1 MFSDGPVE
9 CLVHEKGWYSS
20 ARDLYESGSV
30 EFDRDEL
37 VRVLSQDGEYDN
49 ITSGYGW
56 DTSEDDEGD
65 EFYVF
70 QVDY

>member
-1 MFSDGPVE
+1 
-9 CLVHEKGWYSS
+9 
-20 ARDLYESGSV
+20 LYESGSV